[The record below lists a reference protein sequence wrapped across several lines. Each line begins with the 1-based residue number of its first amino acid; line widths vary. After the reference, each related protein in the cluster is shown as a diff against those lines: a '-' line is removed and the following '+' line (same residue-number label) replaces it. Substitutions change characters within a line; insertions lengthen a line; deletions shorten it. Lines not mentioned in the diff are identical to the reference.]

1 MNRLIHQQIT
11 GARGGS
17 SSSSLCHRSIR
28 VPLGCDWLIWW
39 FAHLFTAAFAIKS
52 AKPAGSRKRD
62 AARCLISLRQSD
74 WAVYHNSCDMKP
86 CNNRPV
92 VQTAGTSD
100 PHRLVLVAQIKLI
113 STTSLVPL
121 TCHRHR
127 CRWDVFWG
135 CVWMCVQ
142 NSIFV
147 CMAVFLQYFLFMPV
161 LLKSVVA
168 DPIFIPPKETSAA
181 SSARHPSV
189 MSSAPPHHFK
199 LRDEL
204 CENGVGGGQTR
215 HQLAEC
221 KYRLNVFPVAGG
233 KRKTSPQSDGG
244 VSRGRALVSPLCWIS
259 EWNYSNFNL
268 FMKGF

>member
-1 MNRLIHQQIT
+1 
-11 GARGGS
+11 
-17 SSSSLCHRSIR
+17 
-28 VPLGCDWLIWW
+28 
-39 FAHLFTAAFAIKS
+39 
-52 AKPAGSRKRD
+52 
-62 AARCLISLRQSD
+62 
-74 WAVYHNSCDMKP
+74 MKP
-86 CNNRPV
+86 GNNRPV

-127 CRWDVFWG
+127 CCCWDAFWG

-142 NSIFV
+142 NSISV
-147 CMAVFLQYFLFMPV
+147 CMAVFLQYFLFTPV

-168 DPIFIPPKETSAA
+168 DPIFIPSKETSAP

-204 CENGVGGGQTR
+204 CENGVGGGQTW
-215 HQLAEC
+215 HQLAGC

-233 KRKTSPQSDGG
+233 KQNIYSERRRGQPGSCPRFSTSE
-244 VSRGRALVSPLCWIS
+244 R
-259 EWNYSNFNL
+259 NYSYFNL